1 LFNHKSS
8 NVLLCARTLNT
19 PAILINGMLFEVHGK
34 TTTME
39 KNASQ
44 IKNLTHVEAIE
55 KFKELVKHEST
66 CLFTTLLTQVPLT
79 TRPMSVQKVC
89 DQGNFWFL
97 SAADSDKNMEIA
109 RDSRVQ
115 LFFLNTSKYEFLSLY
130 GNATI
135 SRDRQKIDEFWS
147 DIAKAWFPEGKDDPR
162 ITVIKVTPEEGFYW
176 DTKDGKLVSM
186 IKILASAIT
195 GKTLQE
201 GVEGTISVK

>member
-1 LFNHKSS
+1 MQAYFSPRLNKTRFFRW
-8 NVLLCARTLNT
+8 NVICQVLKK
-19 PAILINGMLFEVHGK
+19 II
-34 TTTME
+34 ME
-39 KNASQ
+39 NNASK
-44 IKNLTHVEAIE
+44 IKNLTHQEAID

-66 CLFTTLLTQVPLT
+66 CLFTTRLTQVPLT

-97 SAADSDKNMEIA
+97 SPSDSDKNREIA
-109 RDSRVQ
+109 ADTRVQ
-115 LFFLNTSKYEFLSLY
+115 LFISNTSNYEFLSLY

-135 SRDRQKIDEFWS
+135 SRDQQKIDEFWN
-147 DIAKAWFPEGKDDPR
+147 DIMKAWFPGGKNDPK

-186 IKILASAIT
+186 IKILASAVS

-201 GVEGTISVK
+201 GVEGTISVR